1 MGDEVQLP
9 DNVNLQTFP
18 KKISPSNASVPHY
31 ASRCERE
38 RKTTNGRA
46 M

>member
-1 MGDEVQLP
+1 MGDEIQLP

-18 KKISPSNASVPHY
+18 IKIPPSNASVPHY

-38 RKTTNGRA
+38 RKTTDDRA